1 MGRGCLGL
9 LILLIVLLVCLGVAL
24 VVYMF
29 GTQPNTIQVQVVT
42 PATTASGGP
51 FTIDITI
58 ENVSLEPV
66 TVASVGLDENI
77 LRGAEVVSS
86 QPSYSSIKQRD
97 YPYYGGWNEFMLDT
111 ELAPGETLMVTFNLQ
126 PKQVGSFSGD
136 VTVWIEDPTFGLQLN
151 RARREA
157 VTFQVQ

>member
-1 MGRGCLGL
+1 
-9 LILLIVLLVCLGVAL
+9 
-24 VVYMF
+24 
-29 GTQPNTIQVQVVT
+29 
-42 PATTASGGP
+42 
-51 FTIDITI
+51 
-58 ENVSLEPV
+58 
-66 TVASVGLDENI
+66 
-77 LRGAEVVSS
+77 
-86 QPSYSSIKQRD
+86 
-97 YPYYGGWNEFMLDT
+97 MLDT